1 MLSSQFVDVL
11 QFFLKEDNS
20 HHWEAIQGLINQS
33 DVNSSDNTLRQYVL
47 EAQRLTSGQRNL
59 RICAS
64 ETTIDG
70 KTFKP
75 GDAVVSLL
83 VSITP

>member
-20 HHWEAIQGLINQS
+20 HHWEAIQGLINKS
-33 DVNSSDNTLRQYVL
+33 YVNDPIRHCEYVL
-47 EAQRLTSGQRNL
+47 EVSVDKRRRNL

-83 VSITP
+83 